1 MAVPLPARME
11 FMTAETSA
19 SGLRFAEASYPPHLN
34 LREHTHDKC
43 GITILASGSF
53 AEVKHRGTA
62 TDCEAGAVIVRP
74 AGEPHGNRIGA
85 RGAVNLELE
94 IDPAFLSA
102 RDLAID
108 RLSILARPSAGA
120 LASRVQAE
128 MRVCDRAQPLLVE
141 ALALELLALVV
152 RRVEAPRGREIPP
165 WLLRARDRL
174 ESEIGAETSIA
185 DLAHEAGVHP
195 VYFARAFRAAFGS
208 SPGAVRRAS
217 RLARAREALLRD
229 PERPLVDIALEAGF
243 YDQSHFARAFH
254 ASTGVA
260 PSAYRA
266 RATRRRA

>member
-1 MAVPLPARME
+1 MAVPLPARLE

-19 SGLRFAEASYPPHLN
+19 SGLRFAEAAYPPHLN
-34 LREHTHDKC
+34 LREHTHDKS

-53 AEVKHRGTA
+53 AEVKHRGRA
-62 TDCEAGAVIVRP
+62 TDCEAGAVVVRP

-94 IDPAFLSA
+94 IDPPFLSA

-108 RLSILARPSAGA
+108 RLSIFARPDASA

-128 MRVCDRAQPLLVE
+128 MRVRDRAQPLLVE

-152 RRVEAPRGREIPP
+152 RGVEAPRRESPP

-174 ESEIGAETSIA
+174 VSELGAETSIA
-185 DLAHEAGVHP
+185 DLAREAGVHP
-195 VYFARAFRAAFGS
+195 VYFARAFRAAFGA
-208 SPGAVRRAS
+208 SPGQVRRAS

-254 ASTGVA
+254 AFAGVA